1 MRAATI
7 AGITCGIVP
16 RTIGG
21 PYAVLISEQ
30 LWAAGAKLIVGLTSA
45 GRVSPNLPLPS
56 IVVVNEAIRDEG
68 TSLHYV
74 PSAPS
79 AHTPTVGIVEPLIA
93 ELRAVA
99 PHVCQGRVWTTDAP
113 YRETREQL
121 DHWATQGA
129 LAVEMQAAS
138 LFGFATARG
147 AAVAVVALVSNS
159 VDQTASGFDTGGHQ
173 LRGDVLAAIARAA
186 ARYLE

>member
-1 MRAATI
+1 
-7 AGITCGIVP
+7 
-16 RTIGG
+16 
-21 PYAVLISEQ
+21 
-30 LWAAGAKLIVGLTSA
+30 
-45 GRVSPNLPLPS
+45 
-56 IVVVNEAIRDEG
+56 
-68 TSLHYV
+68 
-74 PSAPS
+74 
-79 AHTPTVGIVEPLIA
+79 
-93 ELRAVA
+93 
-99 PHVCQGRVWTTDAP
+99 VCQGRIWTTDAP

-173 LRGDVLAAIARAA
+173 FRVDVLAAIARAA
-186 ARYLE
+186 ARYLG